1 MIPVYAA
8 TPGRTGRV
16 PVGEAE
22 RDGDTVRVR
31 LDALLSGDARVELDL
46 PALAIGEAL
55 LRAIDAARP
64 YYGTGSD
71 SAVRVYLDTD
81 GTWCAGRNDDCEI
94 RAEGCDSI
102 VAALD
107 ALAEEL
113 RAEYARRCPHCG
125 IADDHEPEDCNE
137 APEEDDDG

>member
-1 MIPVYAA
+1 MIPVYA
-8 TPGRTGRV
+8 TIPGRAGRV
-16 PVGEAE
+16 LVGEAE

-31 LDALLSGDARVELDL
+31 LDAMLSGDARVELDL

-64 YYGTGSD
+64 YYGTGPD
-71 SAVRVYLDTD
+71 SAVRVYRDK
-81 GTWCAGRNDDCEI
+81 GGAWCAGRNDDLAI

-107 ALAEEL
+107 ALTEEL

-125 IADDHEPEDCNE
+125 IADDHEPEDCVD
-137 APEEDDDG
+137 APEENES

>member
-1 MIPVYAA
+1 MMPVYAVI
-8 TPGRTGRV
+8 PGRAGRV
-16 PVGEAE
+16 RVGEAE

-31 LDALLSGDARVELDL
+31 LDAMLSGAARVEIDL

-64 YYGTGSD
+64 YYGTGPD
-71 SAVRVYLDTD
+71 SAVRVYCDAD
-81 GTWCAGRNDDCEI
+81 GSWCAGRNDDLAI

-102 VAALD
+102 AAALD
-107 ALAEEL
+107 TLTAEL

-125 IADDHEPEDCNE
+125 IADDHAPEDCHA
-137 APEEDDDG
+137 APEDDDD